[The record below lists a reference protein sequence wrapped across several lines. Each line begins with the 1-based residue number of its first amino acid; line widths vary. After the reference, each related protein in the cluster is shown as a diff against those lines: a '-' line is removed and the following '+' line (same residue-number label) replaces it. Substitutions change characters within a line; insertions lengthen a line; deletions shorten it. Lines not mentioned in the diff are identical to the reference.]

1 MAQLTF
7 PLTKP
12 GLVVPVWLG
21 LSGATMKA
29 LLAAGQQP
37 VRDHRSAQTVR
48 TWLTLPDLLVTELM
62 ITLPDADVLIGLDVP
77 LKIKLLLDG
86 PARSFT
92 LDF

>member
-1 MAQLTF
+1 M
-7 PLTKP
+7 
-12 GLVVPVWLG
+12 PVWLG
-21 LSGATMKA
+21 LSGATMKGCSWLPA
-29 LLAAGQQP
+29 SNRIGITHP
-37 VRDHRSAQTVR
+37 AQTVR

-62 ITLPDADVLIGLDVP
+62 ITLPDADVLIGLDAP